1 MKRGKDFP
9 YVFDSKIAEWYIDI
23 ANKLTIGEGVEAKP
37 LKLRGFQCF
46 IIGSLFGWRKKRSN
60 LRRFREAYVQ
70 MARQNGKSILAAVLV
85 ILESGFSGYHY
96 GRILCAATKQEQA
109 DIVYDEVVKFIES
122 DSDLKKYYK
131 ITKHRHE
138 ITALE
143 TESEI
148 KAISKEFEK
157 KGDGFRSTL
166 AICDELHLH
175 ETMRTYNLLLDGQIK
190 VDNALTF
197 AITTAGFDLTYPCYE
212 HYQFCKK
219 ILSGVIEKDSQF
231 VYICEMDEEDDIWQ
245 IENWAKANPL
255 ILWNE
260 DNTLNQEMITRMAEK
275 AIDAREKGGNGL
287 VNFLTKS
294 LNRWVTVAG
303 DSYLDIEKWQ
313 SCGSD
318 LSLDDMR
325 GKECY
330 LGIDLSSGGD
340 LTSVALVFP
349 LEEDRCYIYSHSY
362 MPERRLNEHERTD
375 DVPYR
380 LWVKEGLLSLTSGL
394 YGVKTDYKKIIVELQ
409 KLIEEYDLKI
419 IGCGYDPHNA
429 AGFLSDLELI
439 LECDITEIVQSAKS
453 LNDATVD
460 FQLSVKAGLI
470 SYNRNDKL
478 LSWNAANAVLTSNS
492 FGEVKLDKQK
502 TKNRIDALDALI
514 DAWKLYFINKED
526 EPDGEELLNDWLEMT
541 K

>member
-9 YVFDSKIAEWYIDI
+9 YVFDSKIAEWYINI

-122 DSDLKKYYK
+122 DSDLKTYYK

-318 LSLDDMR
+318 LTLNDMR
-325 GKECY
+325 SKECY

-340 LTSVALVFP
+340 LTSIALVFP

-429 AGFLSDLELI
+429 AGFLSDLESI

-478 LSWNAANAVLTSNS
+478 LSWNATNAVLTANS
-492 FGEVKLDKQK
+492 FGEVKIDKQK
-502 TKNRIDALDALI
+502 NTNRIDALDAVI
-514 DAWKLYFINKED
+514 CAWKLYFINKEA
-526 EPDGEELLNDWLEMT
+526 EPDGEELLNDWLDMT
-541 K
+541 S